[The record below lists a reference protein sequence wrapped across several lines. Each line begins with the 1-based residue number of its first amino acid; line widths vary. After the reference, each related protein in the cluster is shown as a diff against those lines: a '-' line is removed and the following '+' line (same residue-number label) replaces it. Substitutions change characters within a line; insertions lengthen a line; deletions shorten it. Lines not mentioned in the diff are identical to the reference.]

1 MINCAEM
8 SFIPDIRWL
17 SGYDSSAA
25 KEQKAKYEQYNLEN
39 NRRKRRYEELNFV
52 ENNIITRYIK
62 ENPGKDSWEDIA
74 REGLK
79 IIILI

>member
-1 MINCAEM
+1 M
-8 SFIPDIRWL
+8 

-39 NRRKRRYEELNFV
+39 NRRKRKFEELSFQD
-52 ENNIITRYIK
+52 NNIITRFIK

-74 REGLK
+74 REALR